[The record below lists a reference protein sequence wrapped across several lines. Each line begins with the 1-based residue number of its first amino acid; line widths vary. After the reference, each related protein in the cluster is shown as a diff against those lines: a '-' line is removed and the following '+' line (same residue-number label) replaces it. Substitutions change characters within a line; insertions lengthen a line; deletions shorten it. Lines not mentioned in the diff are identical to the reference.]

1 MMTKDEKKRQ
11 AIIAAKLQA
20 EINARKGKNVVAAG
34 NQPSQWGKVVQNETR
49 LIDNGHYMKTS
60 VQASLSYLRENYAKL
75 KKEKKGQVFRLVRK
89 ENGKTIEVL
98 EKAKRG

>member
-20 EINARKGKNVVAAG
+20 EINARKSKNVVAAG

-49 LIDNGHYMKTS
+49 LIDNGHYMKTNA
-60 VQASLSYLRENYAKL
+60 QASLSYLRE
-75 KKEKKGQVFRLVRK
+75 
-89 ENGKTIEVL
+89 
-98 EKAKRG
+98 